1 MTATCYEVGYE
12 KNRVIVIDDF
22 MDHPEALVR
31 QAEIMAP
38 FPNETATYY
47 PGLRRRI
54 GQGDSETAQYMR
66 GALNA
71 LSPLI
76 RQVFGIRDFVP
87 AEASFSMVTTPP
99 QQLKIDQRV
108 PHYDAADPSY
118 FAVLHYLS
126 LDAETKGGTSFFRH
140 RKTGFERISPDRV
153 ESYYLT
159 RRAELKYAEPQPDY
173 FRDSDDHFERI
184 ARFEAR
190 FNRLLIYRGSL
201 LHSGDIP
208 DNFNFSS
215 NPAEGRLTCNI
226 FFQGA

>member
-1 MTATCYEVGYE
+1 MTATCYEVGHE
-12 KNRVIVIDDF
+12 KNRVIVVDDF

-31 QAEIMAP
+31 QAEAMAP
-38 FPNETATYY
+38 FPDETVTYY
-47 PGLRRRI
+47 PGVRRRI
-54 GQGDSETAQYMR
+54 SQDDPETARYML
-66 GALNA
+66 GALKA
-71 LSPLI
+71 LAPMI
-76 RQVFGIRDFVP
+76 QQVFGIRGFVP

-99 QQLKIDQRV
+99 QQLNIDQRV

-126 LDAETKGGTSFFRH
+126 PDAETKGGTSFYRH

-153 ESYYLT
+153 ERYYLT
-159 RRAELKYAEPQPDY
+159 RRAEMMYAEPKPEY
-173 FRDSDDHFERI
+173 FRESDDHFERI

-215 NPAEGRLTCNI
+215 DPGEGRLTCNI
-226 FFQGA
+226 FFQEA